1 MLEKSSD
8 HLIFNSFNVIIMITS
23 ELKKLDDILVNGI
36 SSGTITDIF
45 GFRGTGKTHMVL
57 QISLNLLKNG
67 KDVLFID
74 TTGGFRPERLLE
86 IVKNRSLD
94 DSLLN
99 RLQIARVTNTKE
111 QIELIKKIKKIDS
124 ISLLIVDDVAD
135 LFSFEYS
142 KIEQFNLQ
150 QQKFMNYMHDLAEL
164 AIQRKIPIIITNQ
177 LMKADNIE
185 YEKMNH
191 SISNYTH
198 QKIKLEKQKDHF
210 KGVVSA
216 PYSEKTQFFYKIE
229 KIGLV
234 ERS

>member
-8 HLIFNSFNVIIMITS
+8 HLIFNSFNIIIMITD
-23 ELKKLDDILVNGI
+23 ELKKLDEIFTNGI

-57 QISLNLLKNG
+57 QITLDLLKNG
-67 KDVLFID
+67 KNVLFVD
-74 TTGGFRPERLLE
+74 TTSEFRPERFLE

-111 QIELIKKIKKIDS
+111 QIELIKKIKKIDD
-124 ISLLIVDDVAD
+124 ISLLIVDNVAD

-177 LMKADNIE
+177 LMKANNIE
-185 YEKMNH
+185 YEKLNN

-198 QKIKLEKQKDHF
+198 QKIKLEKQKDHYL
-210 KGVVSA
+210 GTVSS
-216 PYSEKTQFFYKIE
+216 PSSSKIQFFYKIE

-234 ERS
+234 ETS